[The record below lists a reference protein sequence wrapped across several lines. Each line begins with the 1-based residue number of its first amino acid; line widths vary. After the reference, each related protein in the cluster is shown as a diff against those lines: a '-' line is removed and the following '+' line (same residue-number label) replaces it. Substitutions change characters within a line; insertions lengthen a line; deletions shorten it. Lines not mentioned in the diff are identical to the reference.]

1 MPPEIKR
8 MFVLMMENRS
18 YDNIFGFSDLRGWT
32 PDGKA
37 TSADGLLGKPVVT
50 NKDASGQLYSMG
62 QGAPF
67 CLNFDPGHEYSDVL
81 AQMCGPNSVSL
92 PDCVNDSANLG
103 TYPNLQLASDSSQ
116 LGFAYNLSAHGFDVA
131 SAFRCFTPDQL
142 PVLNFL
148 AHQFAVCDRWFSSVP
163 GPTWPNRFFAL
174 AGTSWGLDHSPT
186 TRQIVEANIF
196 NGDTFGAGNDS
207 LFTRLTPQEWL
218 IAFGDTPQSWA
229 IKGVRENRDRL
240 VKHPDLWEMLETRT
254 LGDARFIF
262 IEPNY
267 DPGLSSRFDEGDSMH
282 PQGDVRKG
290 EALIQKMY
298 NAIKDSPYWDE
309 CVFLIV
315 FDEHGGFFDHVIPN
329 ASVVPNEKILKPVT
343 TTSLTQRGFR
353 FDRYGFRV
361 PAIVISPYV
370 RAGTIDHSFYD
381 HASIAK
387 TLNLITNRRIPPLL
401 DTPRYA
407 QADDFGK
414 ILALNNPRS
423 REDIPPCP
431 DALPIRGSNASRTSS
446 RTAIAFA
453 NLNWEG

>member
-1 MPPEIKR
+1 MPPKIKR

-18 YDNIFGFSDLRGWT
+18 YDNIFGFSDFSGWT
-32 PDGKA
+32 PDGRA
-37 TSADGLLGKPVVT
+37 TKADGLLGKPPVT
-50 NKDASGQLYSMG
+50 NKDASGHLYTMG

-67 CLNFDPGHEYSDVL
+67 CLNFDPGHEFSDVL
-81 AQMCGPNSVSL
+81 AQACGPNSVSL
-92 PDCVNDSANLG
+92 LDCANDSARLQN
-103 TYPNLQLASDSSQ
+103 YPNLKPATDLNQ
-116 LGFAYNLSAHGFDVA
+116 LGFAYDLSAHGYDVA

-186 TRQIVEANIF
+186 TRQVIEANIF
-196 NGDTFGAGNDS
+196 DGATFGAGNDS
-207 LFTRLTPQEWL
+207 LFTRLAPQEWL

-229 IKGVRENRDRL
+229 IRGVRENRDRL
-240 VKHPDLWEMLETRT
+240 VMHTDLWEMLQTGT
-254 LGDARFIF
+254 LGDAKFIF

-267 DPGLSSRFDEGDSMH
+267 DPGLSSAFYEGDSMH

-298 NAIKDSPYWDE
+298 NAIKNSPYWDE

-315 FDEHGGFFDHVIPN
+315 FDEHGGFFDHVIPD
-329 ASVVPNEKILKPVT
+329 ASVVPNDKILDPVAP
-343 TTSLTQRGFR
+343 TSLTQRGFR

-361 PAIVISPYV
+361 PAIVISPFV
-370 RAGTIDHSFYD
+370 RPGTIDHSFYD
-381 HASIAK
+381 HVSIAK
-387 TLNLITNRRIPPLL
+387 TLNLIVNRQKPPLL
-401 DTPRYA
+401 DTLRYV

-423 REDIPPCP
+423 RDDIPPCP
-431 DALPIRGSNASRTSS
+431 NALPIKGNSNARVASRT
-446 RTAIAFA
+446 AAAFA
-453 NLNWEG
+453 NLNWAG

>member
-1 MPPEIKR
+1 MPPQIKR

-32 PDGKA
+32 PGGQA
-37 TSADGLLGKPVVT
+37 TSADGLLGKSAFT
-50 NKDASGQLYSMG
+50 NSDASGRIYTMG

-67 CLNFDPGHEYSDVL
+67 NLDFDPGHEFSDVL
-81 AQMCGPNSVSL
+81 AQMCGPNSVSQS
-92 PDCVNDSANLG
+92 DCVNDSANLAH
-103 TYPNLQLASDSSQ
+103 YPDLKLATNPNQ
-116 LGFAYNLSAHGFDVA
+116 LGFAYNLGVHGFDVA

-186 TRQIVEANIF
+186 AAQVIESNIF
-196 NGDTFGAGNDS
+196 DGATFGTGNDS
-207 LFTRLTPQEWL
+207 LFTRLAPQEWL
-218 IAFGDTPQSWA
+218 VAFGDTPQSWA
-229 IKGVRENRDRL
+229 IKGVRKNRDRL
-240 VKHPDLWEMLETRT
+240 VMHTDLWEMLQTGT
-254 LGDARFIF
+254 LGDAKFIF

-267 DPGLSSRFDEGDSMH
+267 DPGLNSRFYGSDSMH

-309 CVFLIV
+309 CIFLIV
-315 FDEHGGFFDHVIPN
+315 FDEHGGFFDHVIPDALN
-329 ASVVPNEKILKPVT
+329 IPSDKILEPAPI
-343 TTSLTQRGFR
+343 TSLTQRGFR

-381 HASIAK
+381 HVSIAK
-387 TLNLITNRRIPPLL
+387 TLSLIANRLNPPLL
-401 DTPRYA
+401 DTPRYI

-414 ILALNNPRS
+414 ILTLNNPRS
-423 REDIPPCP
+423 RDDIPPCP
-431 DALPIRGSNASRTSS
+431 DALPVRGTSAPRASSK
-446 RTAIAFA
+446 TAAAFA